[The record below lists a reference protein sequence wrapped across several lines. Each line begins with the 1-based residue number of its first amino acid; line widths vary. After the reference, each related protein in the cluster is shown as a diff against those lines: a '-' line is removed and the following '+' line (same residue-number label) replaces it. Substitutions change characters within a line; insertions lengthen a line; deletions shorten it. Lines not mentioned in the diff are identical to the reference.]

1 MMTGSR
7 PALYWMI
14 CWKYISPAAMV
25 TILLASFMELASSG
39 SNYPA
44 WVASKGITES
54 REWPHWCIVL
64 AIFLIVVSVIWI
76 PVIAIAR
83 YVHTCHNPGPK
94 QIKPARFIAS
104 VAPNNQLIVELVST
118 VYFGFIESASVLVLI

>member
-1 MMTGSR
+1 MSISFADDIEMMTGSR

-14 CWKYISPAAMV
+14 CWKYISPAAMI
-25 TILLASFMELASSG
+25 TILVASFMELASSG

-44 WVASKGITES
+44 WVAAKGVTEL

-64 AIFLIVVSVIWI
+64 AVFLILVSVIWI

-83 YVHTCHNPGPK
+83 YD
-94 QIKPARFIAS
+94 
-104 VAPNNQLIVELVST
+104 
-118 VYFGFIESASVLVLI
+118 

>member
-25 TILLASFMELASSG
+25 TILIASFVELSSSG

-44 WVASKGITES
+44 WIAEKGLTVPK
-54 REWPHWCIVL
+54 EWPHWCIVA
-64 AIFLIVVSVIWI
+64 AIFLILVSVIWI
-76 PVIAIAR
+76 PVVAIAR
-83 YVHTCHNPGPK
+83 Y
-94 QIKPARFIAS
+94 IFSIA
-104 VAPNNQLIVELVST
+104 
-118 VYFGFIESASVLVLI
+118 